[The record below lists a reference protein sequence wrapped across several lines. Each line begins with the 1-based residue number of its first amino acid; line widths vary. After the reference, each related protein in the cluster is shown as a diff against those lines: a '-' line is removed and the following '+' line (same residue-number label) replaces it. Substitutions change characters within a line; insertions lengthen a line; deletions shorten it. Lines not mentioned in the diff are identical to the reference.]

1 MIRSACLSI
10 LILSCFVVTAQKVDW
25 KKIDQLKPDKV
36 LLSGD
41 RQPAKVLLL
50 GTFHFGYP
58 NLDSHKTDSS
68 KYIDVLSAARQKELD
83 ELLKVIR
90 RFNPTR
96 IYVEGSSQQRIDS
109 LYNNYLDGK
118 SQLRRNE
125 IDQVAFRLGKMIG
138 LKKMFA
144 VDATSF
150 INDYHKTIPLLDT
163 ISVMSQPSDSL
174 RDKYWNQKYTEM
186 YDTGDSLDLA
196 LTMLENFLLMAEPG
210 ILRRYHGHYLSAGF
224 NTTNN
229 AGPDLLSVWWYSRN
243 LRIFNNILNT
253 KPTSNDRIIVLF
265 GNGHMPILK
274 QCFESSP
281 EFQLVELKQLLK

>member
-1 MIRSACLSI
+1 MNRSACLLI
-10 LILSCFVVTAQKVDW
+10 LILSCFVVKAQKVDW
-25 KKIDQLKPDKV
+25 KKLDQLKPDKV

-68 KYIDVLSAARQKELD
+68 KYIDVLSAVRQKELE
-83 ELLKVIR
+83 ELIKVIR

-96 IYVEGSSQQRIDS
+96 IYVEGSSQLRIDS

-125 IDQVAFRLGKMIG
+125 IDQVAFRLGKMVG

-163 ISVMSQPSDSL
+163 LSVMSQPSDSL

-186 YDTGDSLDLA
+186 YDTGDSLDLT
-196 LTMLENFLLMAEPG
+196 LTMLENFLLMAEPA

-253 KPTSNDRIIVLF
+253 KPTSNDRIIILF

>member
-1 MIRSACLSI
+1 MVRSACVSI

-83 ELLKVIR
+83 ELLNVIR
-90 RFNPTR
+90 RFDPTR

-186 YDTGDSLDLA
+186 YDTGDSLDLT
-196 LTMLENFLLMAEPG
+196 LTMLENFLLMAEPA

-253 KPTSNDRIIVLF
+253 KPTSNDRIIILF